1 MKQNA
6 FFRALLLAVL
16 LLPLGAKAQ
25 QEVYDRFAPYDDLTV
40 AMVRNF
46 SVDSVHKVDVLLIQA
61 HDEGSW
67 TRICDELEIRQLVGE
82 KGAETAPFLIDMRDS
97 RRPEKHAPIVNEK
110 VDMPHSCQLGADR
123 RDKAVYIFFSR
134 TEEQCKIIF
143 GFLIEKFLK

>member
-1 MKQNA
+1 MECKIKLIAGKEQ
-6 FFRALLLAVL
+6 
-16 LLPLGAKAQ
+16 
-25 QEVYDRFAPYDDLTV
+25 YDRFAPYDDLTV

-97 RRPEKHAPIVNEK
+97 RRTRKN
-110 VDMPHSCQLGADR
+110 
-123 RDKAVYIFFSR
+123 AVPKCCSNR
-134 TEEQCKIIF
+134 C
-143 GFLIEKFLK
+143 